1 MVISLRIPKIRKML
15 KYDQFGRCENAF
27 QLASSV
33 EFLKLGYDLIKS
45 KPGNMVHGSDRQTLD
60 GLPLK
65 WFEETSISLCKESY
79 VFKPARRVYIPK
91 PNGKKRPL
99 GISSPRDKIIPQSL
113 KILLEEVLETKFSKY
128 SHGFRPSRGCHSAL
142 AQIRKWKGMSWVLEG
157 CDKPDVPT
165 PPFFYSPIYS
175 IHIHMYI

>member
-1 MVISLRIPKIRKML
+1 ML

-65 WFEETSISLCKESY
+65 
-79 VFKPARRVYIPK
+79 
-91 PNGKKRPL
+91 
-99 GISSPRDKIIPQSL
+99 
-113 KILLEEVLETKFSKY
+113 
-128 SHGFRPSRGCHSAL
+128 
-142 AQIRKWKGMSWVLEG
+142 
-157 CDKPDVPT
+157 
-165 PPFFYSPIYS
+165 
-175 IHIHMYI
+175 